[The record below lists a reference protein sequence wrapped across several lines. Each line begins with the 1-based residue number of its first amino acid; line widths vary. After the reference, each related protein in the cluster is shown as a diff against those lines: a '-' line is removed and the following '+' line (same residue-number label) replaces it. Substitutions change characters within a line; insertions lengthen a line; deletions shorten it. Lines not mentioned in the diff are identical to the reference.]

1 MNLNLEELM
10 EAPQFAKKTKKLKQP
25 VCASDATNRISNNNL
40 NADDSINAAISSAT
54 NLSLDKVSTTT
65 RKKSRMRIEGLNRTR
80 NLKKSIKVMII
91 IIALFLLSW
100 LPIHLY
106 RLVTTYIP
114 FFDDLFEDKTFS
126 QTTKL
131 SIDLS
136 SFGNRSIDLILQ
148 ECKKNTSNKDCIHNM
163 VNKAIKDIKVPEVQ
177 NVKINTLHNRYAF
190 FICYFMSMSSVCY
203 NPIVYFWMHKKF
215 RAEVKQLFS
224 RVFSVFFRL
233 KKSQSRSDTSNLQV
247 IATSNCTKR
256 NNRYNNNQNA
266 NAILNP
272 KSKNSS
278 TQSEIKNIRDE
289 NDEDDQLAH
298 LDSANS
304 NTDKRFHNRE
314 TSMKNKRLQKLS
326 GSIFALKTRNKRLY
340 SFSAESTTSSSRKST
355 IDQP

>member
-1 MNLNLEELM
+1 M
-10 EAPQFAKKTKKLKQP
+10 EVPQNVKKKKKLKPP
-25 VCASDATNRISNNNL
+25 VPVLNVTANPIPSNHL
-40 NADDSINAAISSAT
+40 NTEDSINMVISSAT
-54 NLSLDKVSTTT
+54 NLSLDKVSTVT

-114 FFDDLFEDKTFS
+114 FFDDLFENKTFS
-126 QTTKL
+126 QTTKS

-136 SFGNRSIDLILQ
+136 SFGNQSLELLLQ
-148 ECKKNTSNKDCIHNM
+148 DCKKNTSNKDCIYNM
-163 VNKAIKDIKVPEVQ
+163 VNKAIKNIKVPEVQ

-215 RAEVKQLFS
+215 RAEVKQLFNRIFS
-224 RVFSVFFRL
+224 ALFRV
-233 KKSQSRSDTSNLQV
+233 KKAQSGSDTSNLQA
-247 IATSNCTKR
+247 IAISNYTKR
-256 NNRYNNNQNA
+256 NKQYNNSKNTNV
-266 NAILNP
+266 ILYH

-278 TQSEIKNIRDE
+278 TPNQSEIKNIDDE

-298 LDSANS
+298 LNS
-304 NTDKRFHNRE
+304 DNINKNLRNKDKSKR
-314 TSMKNKRLQKLS
+314 NKRLERLS
-326 GSIFALKTRNKRLY
+326 GSIFSIKTKNKRLS
-340 SFSAESTTSSSRKST
+340 SFSSESTSWSKKST
-355 IDQP
+355 IDQS